1 MSKLELR
8 PLIINLGSASFR
20 LGWAGDD
27 YPKIIA
33 PSVHANKKDFLF
45 VSDVIEG
52 LEDIFLPSEKE
63 ANQYLFGNE
72 ALKYQHVLKLYEFK
86 KENNLDIFS
95 NYFLFHYNLL
105 NIIPEFRF
113 KQPLIILTPFYI
125 TEQEK
130 AKLQDIFFNIFQFP
144 YLLFFSEEQAIFAAI
159 QKNTGVIV
167 NLGESFTS
175 ISSAVHGFT
184 NELARDLFPIA
195 GKDLTEYFLSLIL
208 KSTNQNMYLT
218 KWLAREIKEK
228 TALCVENFDVEFTQI
243 RENISKYNQIVNL
256 PDGTRLI
263 LNLERI
269 LISEPIFYPNIMHV
283 NHPGLD
289 ETVAKII
296 KAWERENWEDLVANI
311 ILTGGGS
318 LIPGLKERLKNQLK
332 RFFPEKLREKIRI
345 FSISGRENMSWVGAS
360 LLYMKELLKKGWI
373 TNPNSETE
381 KFSQTHPRDV

>member
-1 MSKLELR
+1 MSRLELR
-8 PLIINLGSASFR
+8 PLILDLGSATFR
-20 LGWAGDD
+20 FGWAGDD
-27 YPKIIA
+27 FPKIIA
-33 PSVHANKKDFLF
+33 PTVHADKKDFLF
-45 VSDVIEG
+45 TSSVIEG
-52 LEDIFLPSEKE
+52 LEDIYFPSEKE
-63 ANQYLFGNE
+63 ENQYLFGNE
-72 ALKYQHVLKLYEFK
+72 ALKYQQVLKLHEFK
-86 KENNLDIFS
+86 KENNLDLFS

-130 AKLQDIFFNIFQFP
+130 TRLQDIFFNVFQFP
-144 YLLFFSEEQAIFAAI
+144 YLLFLPEEQAIFSAV

-208 KSTNQNMYLT
+208 KSTNQNMYFT

-228 TALCVENFDVEFTQI
+228 TSLCVENFEVEFPKI
-243 RENISKYNQIVNL
+243 KENIDRYNQIVNL
-256 PDGTRLI
+256 PDGTRLT

-289 ETVAKII
+289 ETIAKII
-296 KAWERENWEDLVANI
+296 KIWERENWEDLVSHI

-332 RFFPEKLREKIRI
+332 RFFPEKIREKIRI
-345 FSISGRENMSWVGAS
+345 FAVSGRENMSWVGAS
-360 LLYMKELLKKGWI
+360 LLYTRKLLKKGWL
-373 TNPNSETE
+373 TNPNIETE
-381 KFSQTHPRDV
+381 NFGQTHPRDV